1 MLWYSGRP
9 LQICPG
15 PDRSSPSNLKEK
27 HVKISFWEKTPSSV
41 EVCRTAGSAMAA
53 QAPSRWILLALLGL
67 AGTLT
72 TQTAMADSFTFAFSG
87 GGISASGIITVSP
100 TATPG
105 TDTITGISGFF
116 SDTNPSA
123 NFSGAI
129 TGLEFAP
136 PPSSPPPF
144 PAPAFTASG
153 FSYDNLFYSDGN
165 SPLVCPPET
174 PGGPPGYPFAGGVLD
189 IYGVAFDVAGG
200 YTVDLWSNGVVPGA
214 GLTYEVS
221 DALGSTLLEP
231 DNEGQA
237 VPVSLSTSPVPEPGS
252 LLMLGTGLVGL
263 VDVLRRRSK
272 RSVGLDA

>member
-1 MLWYSGRP
+1 
-9 LQICPG
+9 
-15 PDRSSPSNLKEK
+15 
-27 HVKISFWEKTPSSV
+27 VKISFWKKTPSSID
-41 EVCRTAGSAMAA
+41 VCRTSGSEMPAKAL
-53 QAPSRWILLALLGL
+53 SRWILPALLVV

-72 TQTAMADSFTFAFSG
+72 STQTAKADSFTFAFSG
-87 GGISASGIITVSP
+87 GGISASGVITVSP

-105 TDTITGISGFF
+105 TETITGITGFF
-116 SDTNPSA
+116 SDTNA
-123 NFSGAI
+123 HFSGAI

-144 PAPAFTASG
+144 PAPAFTVSG
-153 FSYDNLFYSDGN
+153 FSYDNLFYPGGD

-174 PGGPPGYPFAGGVLD
+174 PGGPPGYPFGGGVLD

-231 DNEGQA
+231 DDEGQA
-237 VPVSLSTSPVPEPGS
+237 VPVSVSTAPVPEPGS
-252 LLMLGTGLVGL
+252 LLLLGTGLVGL
-263 VDVLRRRSK
+263 VDGLRRRSK